1 MKQRK
6 SNAYFLTNKYW
17 VVAIAVFCSI
27 LWGSAFP
34 VLKFSYEELGM
45 KEDDL
50 AAKIVFAGVRF
61 MMASLLLL
69 LIMFFADRKALKLS
83 WRQLPAVISLGLLST
98 SIQYSLF
105 YIGLAHTS
113 GMKGAILNSCGTFF
127 TVFLAHFIYSNDRLN
142 WHKLFGL
149 TAGFGGIIL
158 ANWGQGTSG
167 NFSFFGEGFML
178 LSGLVSAFGTFL
190 SKRLAA
196 GIHPFT
202 LTGWQ
207 MFAGSLFMLIIGT
220 PNLEPNS
227 MTFTPNA
234 WVLLGYSVFISA
246 AAFALWNSLLK
257 YNKAGEIALY
267 RFVMPVSG
275 TVLSAI
281 FIAGEHLTVNIFSAL
296 MLVALGITVVS
307 QNGTG
312 NFLLFKKRQRTYGQ
326 TYK

>member
-1 MKQRK
+1 MRQRK
-6 SNAYFLTNKYW
+6 GQAYFLTNKYW

-34 VLKFSYEELGM
+34 VLKLSYEELKM
-45 KEDDL
+45 NEEDL
-50 AAKIVFAGVRF
+50 AAKIVFAGIRF
-61 MMASLLLL
+61 MMAALLLL
-69 LIMFFADRKALKLS
+69 FIMFCADRKALKLS
-83 WRQLPAVISLGLLST
+83 WRQWPAVMSLGLMST

-142 WHKLFGL
+142 WRKVFGL

-167 NFSFFGEGFML
+167 GFSFFGEGFMV

-190 SKRLAA
+190 SKRLASD
-196 GIHPFT
+196 IHPFT

-220 PNLEPNS
+220 PNLESHS

-257 YNKAGEIALY
+257 FNKAGEIALY

-275 TVLSAI
+275 TLLSAL
-281 FIAGEHLTVNIFSAL
+281 FITGEHVTANIFSAL
-296 MLVALGITVVS
+296 ILVAVGITVVS
-307 QNGTG
+307 RNGTG
-312 NFLLFKKRQRTYGQ
+312 HFLLFKKRQRAYEQ
-326 TYK
+326 PYK